1 MENVDLGFILSHWPF
16 FVVALGLG
24 LTGEIVKTIV
34 LDHEKLARVAAK
46 VVPKGAGPFRT
57 PPASPAELK
66 ANPWIGLY
74 HRTLPAHAAIVGA
87 LIGCLPSMPCP
98 DDFCAN
104 ATMKVL
110 YYCAAGMFS
119 SWVYDAA
126 RHMAKKR
133 LEA

>member
-1 MENVDLGFILSHWPF
+1 MENVDLAFILSHWPF
-16 FVVALGLG
+16 FVVAIGLG
-24 LTGEIVKTIV
+24 LVGEIIKTIV
-34 LDHEKLARVAAK
+34 MDYEKAVKAAMLE
-46 VVPKGAGPFRT
+46 VPDQGPYRT
-57 PPASPAELK
+57 APAKK
-66 ANPWIGLY
+66 AAYVRSAFLGLY
-74 HRTLPAHAAIVGA
+74 YRTLPAHAALTGA

>member
-24 LTGEIVKTIV
+24 LTGEIVKAIV
-34 LDHEKLARVAAK
+34 RDYEKATKAVA
-46 VVPKGAGPFRT
+46 T
-57 PPASPAELK
+57 PTQRALL
-66 ANPWIGLY
+66 GLY
-74 HRTLPAHAAIVGA
+74 HRTMPAHAALIGA

-98 DDFCAN
+98 DEFCVN
-104 ATMKVL
+104 ATMKML

-126 RHMAKKR
+126 RHMARSKI
-133 LEA
+133 APTDAP